1 MPASNEGDYK
11 TRYRKEKKKMLDRP
25 TKGSHELL
33 KLRFAEGTKGNKN
46 QNV

>member
-11 TRYRKEKKKMLDRP
+11 TRYRKEKKKMLGRP

-33 KLRFAEGTKGNKN
+33 KLRFAEGFSGDKKKN
-46 QNV
+46 A